1 MINNKS
7 VVYQRMLSYWL
18 TAILLTGELFLVGGS
33 SWKGSEQLHTL
44 MEVAATLLAL
54 IIGVMA
60 LVCFYSKKNNTLLLI
75 CYQTGLNTIVSQV
88 SYLLKKSILNQVS
101 SELPYE
107 IQVTA
112 LLKKNRHNYL
122 SHFLA

>member
-1 MINNKS
+1 
-7 VVYQRMLSYWL
+7 
-18 TAILLTGELFLVGGS
+18 LLRGS

>member
-18 TAILLTGELFLVGGS
+18 TAILLTGSYFLLRGS